1 MFYLTLKFLK
11 IMSKNTEGLGV
22 LAMFSKARQYI
33 TKRVGIHSW
42 FTHTHKQTHV
52 WHYTNRGCDIRM
64 YVFKYNYINIPSM
77 SLIVKDYKC
86 CYVYISCTSKADT
99 TFKWRPYE
107 ARRLRCVNWSDR

>member
-1 MFYLTLKFLK
+1 MFYLTLKILK

-52 WHYTNRGCDIRM
+52 WHYTNRGCDIRIM
-64 YVFKYNYINIPSM
+64 YLNI
-77 SLIVKDYKC
+77 I
-86 CYVYISCTSKADT
+86 I
-99 TFKWRPYE
+99 
-107 ARRLRCVNWSDR
+107 